1 MTLSDWMVPNL
12 SVSAEL
18 ELENSKRVLRNHAE
32 SHPERVADL
41 ACSVVHHS
49 YMQQSILRNAT
60 KRIAELE
67 MTILFSKPQSP
78 EGVVFVAGA
87 PKSWWMVWVLRLLG
101 LRLVPSGCTKT

>member
-1 MTLSDWMVPNL
+1 MTFSDWMVPNL

-41 ACSVVHHS
+41 ACSVVQHS

-67 MTILFSKPQSP
+67 MTILFSAPQSP
-78 EGVVFVAGA
+78 EGTLFVTSA
-87 PKSWWMVWVLRLLG
+87 PKSLWVRWVLRLFG
-101 LRLVPSGCTKT
+101 LRPFGSPCTRT